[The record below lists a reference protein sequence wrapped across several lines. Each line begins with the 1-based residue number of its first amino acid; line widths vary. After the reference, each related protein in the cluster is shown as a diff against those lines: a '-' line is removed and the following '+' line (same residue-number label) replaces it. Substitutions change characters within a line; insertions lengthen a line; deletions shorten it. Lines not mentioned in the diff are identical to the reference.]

1 MVLIRNSQQVFF
13 FIECY
18 KKLIKEKICKTYA
31 IFYFIYVELRM
42 KAAIVW

>member
-1 MVLIRNSQQVFF
+1 MVLIRNSQQLF

-18 KKLIKEKICKTYA
+18 KKLIKEEKNMQNYA